1 VRYLSHTFLDTI
13 RFIKSGLVPNLQP
26 NTMPMRMT
34 FVQEKPRGKEAAFN
48 ARKKNQDAHNGEY
61 SIYLLSCL
69 SF

>member
-1 VRYLSHTFLDTI
+1 
-13 RFIKSGLVPNLQP
+13 
-26 NTMPMRMT
+26 MRMT